1 MKTFRVA
8 ALALGALL
16 AFGSAAQAVDAVSLR
31 LNWYLGGLHAPFYY
45 GKDKGYFAEEG
56 IDLTIN
62 EGRGSVAA
70 AQAIAAGSDTFGMA
84 DAGTL
89 MLTAS
94 KGADIKAVM
103 SLLNTSGFGVIS
115 LAETGIK
122 SPADLQGKRLAIT
135 AGDALTQ
142 LFPALAKA
150 NGIDMSKVSLVQ
162 MDPAAKVVSVLEK
175 RTDALL
181 GGIDDQFFLI
191 EQKGPKAAA
200 LRFADHG
207 ANTVGITIIASTST
221 IKDKPDLVKRFV
233 KASAR
238 SWEEARKNPDAAVDA
253 ALKVKPDLNK
263 ESTLKQLQVDLDLLD
278 SPATKGKGIGFA
290 AESDWETTKRL
301 LVEYRDLKT
310 DKPAA
315 AFFTNE
321 FLPQRA
327 SQ

>member
-1 MKTFRVA
+1 
-8 ALALGALL
+8 
-16 AFGSAAQAVDAVSLR
+16 
-31 LNWYLGGLHAPFYY
+31 
-45 GKDKGYFAEEG
+45 
-56 IDLTIN
+56 
-62 EGRGSVAA
+62 
-70 AQAIAAGSDTFGMA
+70 
-84 DAGTL
+84 
-89 MLTAS
+89 
-94 KGADIKAVM
+94 M